1 MVPAVFQNALRCSEQ
16 IQDLMKT
23 NNEETRESL
32 SMNINKY
39 NEIMYLSIKLM
50 KKCLKWCNNLNL
62 R

>member
-1 MVPAVFQNALRCSEQ
+1 
-16 IQDLMKT
+16 MKA

-32 SMNINKY
+32 SININKY

-62 R
+62 REEAMQWAVVCLKIINNY